1 MHKFLAILPYPI
13 RLLALLLSC
22 LCFCYPVLAQSDDEF
37 ETVMAQ
43 ALSPDEA
50 ATARARILE
59 LPPGGASQGELVQ
72 FFHSR
77 KLLGERLG
85 DLSATEQFTR
95 NWIEAL
101 PNDWQGHWHMAKTK
115 VQIGKLTDFFPY
127 AQAAIRLA
135 PNRPAQ
141 ARLWAELASKYLRL
155 QGDAALANS
164 AIVQA
169 QEMLSQISGKGRN
182 GRADQQ
188 YQVARSEAKVYLIKG
203 DLESFM
209 SQYDKAALSLARA
222 VTAARRSLE
231 LGLQL
236 DDTRSFYARNELVS
250 ALSGQAS
257 ASNARGALFDAD
269 QSLKQALDTFANGA
283 VSPNVKANLYSEIAR
298 LRIQE
303 GRFREGEQWARK
315 CLDVMASAGAAPSS
329 GPMLTGRSAQQTA
342 LAGQGKWQD
351 AWNSMVELDRAVKGN
366 PQAQQKS
373 RNPQTRALV
382 LLMLKRY
389 SDAEAVLSQTW
400 QRQKANFGADHFTTA
415 LTEGLLAWAKW
426 ENARKEE
433 AQIHF
438 DHALQHLMTPQGA
451 STGYEDQGLRKLARK
466 SIAEAYLKSLGSN
479 TDAKAQERGFAV
491 ADWLAG
497 SSVQQALSEA
507 AQRTRFADPRLQ
519 QALRGQQDVQRELDT
534 LYRYMNEQESE
545 EVVQKTP
552 QVVAQ
557 MRQRVA
563 QLSMQREKQHQE
575 VRRLFPQYDQMVR
588 PSSANVHDIAAQ
600 LGDDEV
606 FVQVL
611 STSMGTHLWAI
622 DHTRGVTGT
631 YSEITELE
639 VARLVERMR
648 ATLDVAGEG
657 AGMARFDFVA
667 ANQLHDALIK
677 PLAGALVDKRHLIV
691 STSGAL
697 AQIPFSVLVTQAY
710 DGDPGA
716 APWLI
721 RQLAISH
728 VPGAGAWM
736 ALKQLAKAKP
746 ATLAFMGWGDPQF
759 GPEQV
764 AQAGKTRQLDLTRA
778 IASTGQDG
786 ISLSSL
792 KYSQIPPLPETR
804 AEVQQIA
811 HMLKADLQ
819 KDAFFGKAASRDSV
833 LQANASGE
841 LALRR
846 VIVFATHGLVPGDLP
861 NLRQPA
867 LAMAAN
873 GAVDAQPLS
882 PLLTLEDVLSLKL
895 NADWV
900 VLSACNTAAAQ
911 GQAEEALSGLARGFF
926 YAGSRSL
933 LVTHWS
939 VESESASLITTH
951 TFAHQMA
958 HLQARR
964 ADSLRAAMLAVM
976 AQRPYAHPA
985 YWAPYALVGE
995 GGR

>member
-1 MHKFLAILPYPI
+1 MSCSI
-13 RLLALLLSC
+13 RLVALLLVC
-22 LCFCYPVLAQSDDEF
+22 LCFASPVLAQSDDEF
-37 ETVMAQ
+37 ETVVPQ
-43 ALSPDEA
+43 ALSPEEA
-50 ATARARILE
+50 AVARARVLE
-59 LPPGGASQGELVQ
+59 LPAAGASQGELLE

-85 DLSATEQFTR
+85 DLPVIAQFTR
-95 NWIEAL
+95 NWIDAL
-101 PNDWQGHWHMAKTK
+101 PNDWQGHWHMAKAK
-115 VQIGKLTDFFPY
+115 VRIGDLMDYFPY
-127 AQAAIRLA
+127 AQSAIRLA
-135 PNRPAQ
+135 PNRQIQ

-155 QGDAALANS
+155 QGNAALANG
-164 AIVQA
+164 AIAQA
-169 QEMLSQISGKGRN
+169 QDILNQIPGKVRN
-182 GRADQQ
+182 GRAGQQ
-188 YQVARSEAKVYLIKG
+188 FQVARSEAKVYLIKG
-203 DLESFM
+203 ELESFV

-222 VTAARRSLE
+222 VAAAQRSLE
-231 LGLQL
+231 MGQQMG
-236 DDTRSFYARNELVS
+236 DAHGFFARNELVS
-250 ALSGQAS
+250 VLSGQAS
-257 ASNARGALFDAD
+257 TSIARGALFDAD
-269 QSLKQALDTFANGA
+269 QSLKQALVVFANGD
-283 VSPNVKANLYSEIAR
+283 VSANVKANLYSEIAN
-298 LRIQE
+298 LRVQE
-303 GRFREGEQWARK
+303 GRFREGEHWARK
-315 CLDVMASAGAAPSS
+315 GLDVMVGAGAAPSS
-329 GPMLTGRSAQQTA
+329 APMLTGRSAEQTA
-342 LAGQGKWQD
+342 LAGQGRWQD
-351 AWNSMVELDRAVKGN
+351 AWNSMAELDRAVQGN
-366 PQAQQKS
+366 PQARQKS

-389 SDAEAVLSQTW
+389 ADAETVLAETW
-400 QRQKANFGADHFTTA
+400 QRQKAYFGADHFTTA
-415 LTEGLLAWAKW
+415 LTEGMLAWAQW
-426 ENARKEE
+426 ENANK
-433 AQIHF
+433 AQAQVHF

-451 STGYEDQGLRKLARK
+451 STGYEEQGLRKLARK
-466 SIAEAYLKSLGSN
+466 SIAEAYLKSLGSSA
-479 TDAKAQERGFAV
+479 DANAQARGFAV

-519 QALRGQQDVQRELDT
+519 EALRGEQDIQRELDT

-545 EVVQKTP
+545 DTVQKTP

-575 VRRLFPQYDQMVR
+575 VRKLFPAFDQMVR
-588 PSSANVHDIAAQ
+588 PSSANVRDIAAQ

-622 DHTRGVTGT
+622 DHAHGVVGA
-631 YSEITELE
+631 YSQMTEPE
-639 VARLVERMR
+639 VVQRVARMR

-657 AGMARFDFVA
+657 AGMPRFDFAA
-667 ANQLHDALIK
+667 ANELHDALVQ
-677 PLAGALVDKRHLIV
+677 PLAGVLGGKRHLII

-697 AQIPFSVLVTQAY
+697 AQIPFSVLVTQPY

-721 RQLAISH
+721 RRLAISH

-746 ATLAFMGWGDPQF
+746 AALAFMGWGDPLF
-759 GPEQV
+759 GAEQT
-764 AQAGKTRQLDLTRA
+764 AQAGKTRHLDLTRGT
-778 IASTGQDG
+778 ASASQDD

-792 KYSQIPPLPETR
+792 RYSQIPPLPETR

-811 HMLKADLQ
+811 LALKADLQ

-833 LQANASGE
+833 LLANANGQ

-873 GAVDAQPLS
+873 GATDAEPLA
-882 PLLTLEDVLSLKL
+882 PLLTLEDVLGLKL

-900 VLSACNTAAAQ
+900 VLSACNTAAAE

-939 VESESASLITTH
+939 VESASASLLTTQ

-958 HLQARR
+958 HPQARR
-964 ADSLRAAMLAVM
+964 AESLRAAMLEVM
-976 AQRPYAHPA
+976 AQRSYSHPA

>member
-1 MHKFLAILPYPI
+1 MSRSI
-13 RLLALLLSC
+13 RLVALLLAC
-22 LCFCYPVLAQSDDEF
+22 LCFASPVWAQSDDEF
-37 ETVMAQ
+37 ETVVPQ
-43 ALSPDEA
+43 ALSPEEA
-50 ATARARILE
+50 AVARARVLE
-59 LPPGGASQGELVQ
+59 LPAAGASQGELLE

-85 DLSATEQFTR
+85 ELPAIVQFTR
-95 NWIEAL
+95 NWIDAL
-101 PNDWQGHWHMAKTK
+101 PNDWQGHWHMAKAK
-115 VQIGKLTDFFPY
+115 VRIGDLMDYFPY
-127 AQAAIRLA
+127 ARSAIRLA
-135 PNRPAQ
+135 PNRQIQ

-164 AIVQA
+164 AIAQA
-169 QEMLSQISGKGRN
+169 QDILNQIPGKVRN
-182 GRADQQ
+182 GRAGQQ
-188 YQVARSEAKVYLIKG
+188 FQVARSEAKVYLIKG
-203 DLESFM
+203 ELESFV
-209 SQYDKAALSLARA
+209 SQYDKAALSLGRA
-222 VTAARRSLE
+222 VAAAQRSLE
-231 LGLQL
+231 LAQQMG
-236 DDTRSFYARNELVS
+236 DARSFYARNELVS
-250 ALSGQAS
+250 VLSGQAS
-257 ASNARGALFDAD
+257 TSIARGALFDAD
-269 QSLKQALDTFANGA
+269 QSLKQALVVFANGD
-283 VSPNVKANLYSEIAR
+283 VSANVKANLYSEIAN
-298 LRIQE
+298 LRVQE
-303 GRFREGEQWARK
+303 GRFREGEHWARK
-315 CLDVMASAGAAPSS
+315 GLDVMVGAGAAPSS
-329 GPMLTGRSAQQTA
+329 APMLTGRSAEQTA
-342 LAGQGKWQD
+342 LAGQGRWQD
-351 AWNSMVELDRAVKGN
+351 AWNSMAELDRAVQGN
-366 PQAQQKS
+366 PQARQKS

-389 SDAEAVLSQTW
+389 TDAEIVLAETW
-400 QRQKANFGADHFTTA
+400 QRQKAYFGADHFTTA
-415 LTEGLLAWAKW
+415 LTEGLLAWAQW
-426 ENARKEE
+426 ENENK
-433 AQIHF
+433 AQAQVHF

-451 STGYEDQGLRKLARK
+451 STGYEEQGLRKLARK
-466 SIAEAYLKSLGSN
+466 SIAEAYLKSLGSSA
-479 TDAKAQERGFAV
+479 DATAQARGFAV

-519 QALRGQQDVQRELDT
+519 EALRSEQDIQRELDT

-545 EVVQKTP
+545 DTVQKTP

-557 MRQRVA
+557 MRQRVT
-563 QLSMQREKQHQE
+563 QLSMQREKQHQD
-575 VRRLFPQYDQMVR
+575 VRKLFPAFDQMVR
-588 PSSANVHDIAAQ
+588 PSSANVRDIAAQ

-611 STSMGTHLWAI
+611 STSIGTHLWAI
-622 DHTRGVTGT
+622 DHARGVVGA
-631 YSEITELE
+631 YSQMTEPE
-639 VARLVERMR
+639 VVQRVARMR

-657 AGMARFDFVA
+657 AGMPRFDFAA
-667 ANQLHDALIK
+667 ANELHDALVK
-677 PLAGALVDKRHLIV
+677 PLAGVLGGKRHLII

-697 AQIPFSVLVTQAY
+697 AQVPFSVLVTQPY

-746 ATLAFMGWGDPQF
+746 AALAFMGWGDPLF
-759 GPEQV
+759 GAEQT
-764 AQAGKTRQLDLTRA
+764 AQAGNTRHLNLTRGT
-778 IASTGQDG
+778 ASASQAD

-792 KYSQIPPLPETR
+792 RYSQIPPLPETR

-811 HMLKADLQ
+811 LALRADLQ

-833 LQANASGE
+833 LLANANGQ

-873 GAVDAQPLS
+873 GATDAKPLE
-882 PLLTLEDVLSLKL
+882 PLLTLEDVLGLRL

-900 VLSACNTAAAQ
+900 VLSACNTAAAE

-939 VESESASLITTH
+939 VESASASLLTTQ

-958 HLQARR
+958 HPQERR
-964 ADSLRAAMLAVM
+964 AESLRAAMLEVM
-976 AQRPYAHPA
+976 AQRSYSHPA